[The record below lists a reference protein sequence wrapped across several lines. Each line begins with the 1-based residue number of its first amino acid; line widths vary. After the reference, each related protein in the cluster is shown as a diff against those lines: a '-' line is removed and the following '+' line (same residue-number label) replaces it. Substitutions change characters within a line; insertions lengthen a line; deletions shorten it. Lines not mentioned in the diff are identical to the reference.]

1 MPVRL
6 IIALSV
12 AGVLAVFLL
21 YTSFAGGA
29 TPSIRPSQVPAF
41 QDEPVSLAGIVIGPV
56 TGDARGEGLR
66 FWLKDFDGDTTVQV
80 IYKGRVPDLFREER
94 HVFLVGTFAGS
105 GVLVENEV
113 QGEFIGKAD
122 TMVTKCPSKYAPVE
136 DDAHPGAT

>member
-29 TPSIRPSQVPAF
+29 TPSIRPSQLPAF
-41 QDEPVSLAGIVIGPV
+41 QDETVSLAGVVTGPV

-80 IYKGRVPDLFREER
+80 IYKGRVPDLFRE
-94 HVFLVGTFAGS
+94 FNDS
-105 GVLVENEV
+105 EV
-113 QGEFIGKAD
+113 
-122 TMVTKCPSKYAPVE
+122 
-136 DDAHPGAT
+136 